1 MSSKAGDFTEV
12 SFTGLDWSGE
22 GRRDDMIFGFNTD
35 IKHED
40 TVYHV
45 QSEARESEQLLQTQ
59 VFVRGRCIG
68 KRAVSYSAA
77 AAGGDGSDQHKEKML
92 REQHRQ
98 VLEAIREGKLDA
110 LLDKRETPE
119 TLAAIK
125 ELEMEWINSNSVHA
139 GGTLM
144 MHLRVTEGGVA
155 VEGARLTFRFARPDA
170 SPYYAQVLSD
180 ASGNAEMTF
189 QVDEKALAESSV
201 LVQANYSGRTATRKF
216 RLRAAE

>member
-1 MSSKAGDFTEV
+1 
-12 SFTGLDWSGE
+12 
-22 GRRDDMIFGFNTD
+22 MIFGFNTD

-59 VFVRGRCIG
+59 VFVKGRCIG
-68 KRAVSYSAA
+68 KRAVPYPAA
-77 AAGGDGSDQHKEKML
+77 AAGGDSSEQFKEKML

-98 VLEAIREGKLDA
+98 ILESIREGRLEA
-110 LLDKRETPE
+110 LLDKRDSPE
-119 TLAAIK
+119 SLAAIK
-125 ELEMEWINSNSVHA
+125 ELEMEWLNSDSVHS
-139 GGTLM
+139 GSTLI

-180 ASGNAEMTF
+180 VEGNAEMTF
-189 QVDEKALAESSV
+189 QVDENLLGDSSV
-201 LVQANYSGRTATRKF
+201 LVQASYSGRTATRKF
-216 RLRAAE
+216 RLRSLE